1 MVYVNVRHT
10 VADYDKWRSFFDA
23 DDARRRSAGATGT
36 IQIFCDAEDANVVT
50 AIMEWN
56 NAENATKFMNDPA
69 LREVMQKAGVIGMPA
84 VRTIMSRA

>member
-1 MVYVNVRHT
+1 VVYVNVRHT
-10 VADYDKWRSFFDA
+10 VTDYEKWRSFFDA

-36 IQIFCDAEDANVVT
+36 TQVFRDAEDANVVT

-69 LREVMQKAGVIGMPA
+69 LREVMQKAGVVGMPA
-84 VRTIMSRA
+84 VRAILLSA